1 MVTALTGAAV
11 VSMNRETSFLAN
23 IQKRVVNDTD
33 IEDRRHTYMFILDE
47 VMFASRKDLETCY
60 RKCCE
65 LKENSLDFG
74 GIDIIFAGDLSQLK
88 PV

>member
-1 MVTALTGAAV
+1 VVTALTGAAV
-11 VSMNRETSFLAN
+11 VSINRETYLLA
-23 IQKRVVNDTD
+23 NDTD

-60 RKCCE
+60 GKCCE
-65 LKENSLDFG
+65 LKENSIEFG
-74 GIDIIFAGDLSQLK
+74 GIDIIIAGDLSQLK